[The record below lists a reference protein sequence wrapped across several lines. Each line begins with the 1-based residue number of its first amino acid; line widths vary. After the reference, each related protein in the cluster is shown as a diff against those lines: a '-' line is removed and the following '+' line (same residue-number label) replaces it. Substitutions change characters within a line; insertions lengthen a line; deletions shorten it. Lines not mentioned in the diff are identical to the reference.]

1 MTVAAA
7 PHPLSVFRY
16 LKQAWREYCA
26 SGNAQTLTVAVVP
39 THAAAA
45 VTTVTGT
52 VLVDKSCPPPVQ
64 VGVTITQSA
73 TVKGNQVVSADLA
86 TGAWTTTFP
95 ANTCVAGTATATA
108 TTMFGPPVTTA
119 AFTLT

>member
-1 MTVAAA
+1 MTLQTA
-7 PHPLSVFRY
+7 PHPPSVFLY
-16 LKQAWREYCA
+16 LKQAWRDYCA
-26 SGNAQTLTVAVVP
+26 SGNAQTLTVTTVP

-45 VTTVTGT
+45 VTTVSGT
-52 VLVDKSCPPPVQ
+52 VLVDGSCPKPVQ
-64 VGVTITQSA
+64 VTVTLTQSA
-73 TVKGNQVVSADLA
+73 TVKGTQTASADPA

-108 TTMFGPPVTTA
+108 ATLFGPSVTTA